1 VQNIVPGEQSVRT
14 ERSVLCGKSPTST
27 SRLVKIRNGFHV
39 GRSILNPNFRICFQ
53 VCYCQPGY
61 TGDPYFGCD
70 VLDLCEASPCGPGA
84 RCDNSRGSY
93 KCLCPLGTVG
103 DPYKDGCRSPVEC
116 QIDEDCPPAAHCVQ
130 TNGIPKCQDN
140 CEKVK
145 CGPNAE
151 CGTSTH
157 YGSCVCHSGY
167 QGDPND
173 LSVGCRPRA
182 VACTSNQ
189 QCPSNTYCYD
199 GACKRKSTV
208 VVLRS
213 TNARNI
219 QLYYIYI

>member
-1 VQNIVPGEQSVRT
+1 M
-14 ERSVLCGKSPTST
+14 
-27 SRLVKIRNGFHV
+27 
-39 GRSILNPNFRICFQ
+39 
-53 VCYCQPGY
+53 
-61 TGDPYFGCD
+61 
-70 VLDLCEASPCGPGA
+70 DLCEAAPCGPGA
-84 RCDNSRGSY
+84 RCDNSRGSF

-103 DPYKDGCRSPVEC
+103 DPYKDGCHSPVEC

-151 CGTSTH
+151 CGTSAH
-157 YGSCVCHSGY
+157 YGSCICHPGY

-189 QCPSNTYCYD
+189 QCPSNTYCYN
-199 GACKRKSTV
+199 GACKCKLNNLFTRVKV
-208 VVLRS
+208 RL
-213 TNARNI
+213 
-219 QLYYIYI
+219 QYII